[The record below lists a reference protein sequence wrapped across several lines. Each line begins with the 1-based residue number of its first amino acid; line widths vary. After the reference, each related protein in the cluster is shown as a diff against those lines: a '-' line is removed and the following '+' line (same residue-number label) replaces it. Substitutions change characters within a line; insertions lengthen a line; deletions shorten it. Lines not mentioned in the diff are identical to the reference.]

1 MRGHVGKIIWRQNNG
16 MSRMLQCL
24 QGYHSKLL
32 ITSIARPIRT
42 GTRVWLY
49 TLEVREEQE
58 SVKQALLSGTCDL

>member
-1 MRGHVGKIIWRQNNG
+1 
-16 MSRMLQCL
+16 MLQCL

-32 ITSIARPIRT
+32 TTSIARPIRT

-58 SVKQALLSGTCDL
+58 SVKQALLSGTCDLWRVF